1 MQILFQSKRRMEIQ
15 GKVRVSG
22 DPRLSLIVSRVIS
35 LHKLQFKG
43 SCHPT
48 LPVTVLLMKIGVFD
62 CYCNI

>member
-35 LHKLQFKG
+35 LHKLQFN
-43 SCHPT
+43 CHPT
-48 LPVTVLLMKIGVFD
+48 LPVTVLLVKIGVFD